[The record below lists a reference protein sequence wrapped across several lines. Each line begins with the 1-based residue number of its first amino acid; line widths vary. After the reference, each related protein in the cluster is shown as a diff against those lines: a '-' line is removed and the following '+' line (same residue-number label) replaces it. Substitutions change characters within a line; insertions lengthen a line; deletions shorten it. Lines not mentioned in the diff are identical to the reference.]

1 MKPFGWFMPV
11 TLIGLGRFTAH
22 VSQPFTA
29 SDLQK
34 IVPELVERRN
44 ARLACQLLTQRKLA
58 IPSTTKRYA
67 WELTSVGLE
76 TCKAALNASLFE
88 GKGKPAVIKTNRVSP
103 PTVAEKLAPRLWN
116 LLRIRTVLTS
126 VAAVEVL
133 ANAGENTV
141 YLQAVITRLLR
152 DWSQAQPDALEIS
165 KKRIN
170 GSLRYVLKLDIGPQP
185 PVLAKRQKEAA

>member
-11 TLIGLGRFTAH
+11 TLIALGRFTAH

-44 ARLACQLLTQRKLA
+44 ARQACQLLEQRKLA

-67 WELTSVGLE
+67 WELTSIGLA
-76 TCKAALNASLFE
+76 TCKAALNASFLD
-88 GKGKPAVIKTNRVSP
+88 GKGKPAVIKTNKVTS
-103 PTVAEKLAPRLWN
+103 PTVADKLAPRLWN

-141 YLQAVITRLLR
+141 YLQAVINRLLR
-152 DWSQAQPDALEIS
+152 DWSQARPDALEVS

-170 GSLRYVLKLDIGPQP
+170 GYLRYVLKLDIGPQP
-185 PVLAKRQKEAA
+185 PVLAKPKKEAA

>member
-11 TLIGLGRFTAH
+11 TLIALGRFTAH

-34 IVPELVERRN
+34 IVPELTEGKDARR
-44 ARLACQLLTQRKLA
+44 ACKLLEQRKLA
-58 IPSTTKRYA
+58 VPSTTKRYA

-76 TCKAALNASLFE
+76 TCKAALNASFLD
-88 GKGKPAVIKTNRVSP
+88 GKGKPAVIKTNRVST

-133 ANAGENTV
+133 ANAGEDTV
-141 YLQAVITRLLR
+141 YLQAVINRLLR
-152 DWSQAQPDALEIS
+152 DWSQARPDALEIS

-170 GSLRYVLKLDIGPQP
+170 GYLRYVLKLDIGPQP
-185 PVLAKRQKEAA
+185 PVLGKPQKEAA